1 MLSKILYR
9 YKQFSSAMFACY
21 TRMDESFV
29 RGYLNIEEFSLFN
42 QLPGFEKKHAVIVAR
57 KMLEL
62 ALYNPELDS
71 RKLVKLG
78 LLHDIGKVVEHN
90 SILSKSILV
99 IIRYFLPGLYD
110 WLADR
115 GEKVPFLRRFYIHK
129 HHGAVGAKILEK
141 LGESSEILAIIA
153 KHDPRVQPLG
163 PDDPIE
169 LKLLQQADACY

>member
-1 MLSKILYR
+1 MLSKICSR
-9 YKQFSSAMFACY
+9 FRQFYSAMFSHY
-21 TRMDESFV
+21 TQDDAVFA
-29 RGYLNIEEFSLFN
+29 RGYLNIDEFSLFCR
-42 QLPGFEKKHAVIVAR
+42 LPGFEKKHSVVVAR
-57 KMLEL
+57 RMLEL
-62 ALYNPELDS
+62 ALDKPEFDA
-71 RKLVKLG
+71 RKLVRLG
-78 LLHDIGKVVEHN
+78 LLHDIGKTVEHN
-90 SILSKSILV
+90 SILSKSVLV

>member
-1 MLSKILYR
+1 M
-9 YKQFSSAMFACY
+9 FSCY
-21 TRMDESFV
+21 TRIDESFA
-29 RGYLNIEEFSLFN
+29 RGSLNIDEFALFN
-42 QLPGFEKKHAVIVAR
+42 QLPDFEKKHSVTVGR

-62 ALYNPELDS
+62 ALSNPELDS

-90 SILSKSILV
+90 SILSKSVLV

-115 GEKVPFLRRFYIHK
+115 GEKKPFLRRFYIHK
-129 HHGAVGAKILEK
+129 HHGAVGAKLLEK
-141 LGESSEILAIIA
+141 IGETSEILGIIA
-153 KHDPRVQPLG
+153 KHDPRVEPFG

-169 LKLLQQADACY
+169 LKILQQADSCY